1 MLKYHFSRTYE
12 PGNFLNG
19 VIAIE
24 CFLSSPS
31 SPPLSSQ
38 YLPEQFTSKGDWMGN
53 GQMVGEKVIMS
64 SDTHIYM
71 FINIDSGVPMNYIP
85 TGKVNVFNIDR
96 ARAVYNLKKQHPEA
110 LDTKIW
116 TF

>member
-1 MLKYHFSRTYE
+1 
-12 PGNFLNG
+12 
-19 VIAIE
+19 
-24 CFLSSPS
+24 
-31 SPPLSSQ
+31 
-38 YLPEQFTSKGDWMGN
+38 
-53 GQMVGEKVIMS
+53 MS
-64 SDTHIYM
+64 SDAHIYM